1 MIATTGAGFRLSGD
15 TLERTGEAANM
26 LFEQGKFGFPAS
38 TGIPGKINTERCL
51 RINMN
56 KAEIR
61 ELIPAAPVYP
71 GVLRLFWHSG
81 EQL

>member
-1 MIATTGAGFRLSGD
+1 
-15 TLERTGEAANM
+15 M
-26 LFEQGKFGFPAS
+26 LFEQGKFEIPAN
-38 TGIPGKINTERCL
+38 TGIPGTTDTERRL